1 MYGMTFSCKFSLGGL
16 KFQRPFVAEGREAEK
31 EGMRRKACRW
41 KQGTRCIK
49 VQWLFVNSQYIN
61 KTKITLFSLVFKM
74 ISMLSNYFLL
84 FDLLLRINEKIC
96 NQIGLNN
103 WYFSSIQWLLENNR
117 KEPPHKQKEV
127 VWAQDQKEGYS
138 KP

>member
-61 KTKITLFSLVFKM
+61 KTKITLYSLIFKM

-96 NQIGLNN
+96 KSN
-103 WYFSSIQWLLENNR
+103 WV
-117 KEPPHKQKEV
+117 KQLVLFKYPM
-127 VWAQDQKEGYS
+127 ASGI
-138 KP
+138 